1 MKNETE
7 RTLLLLHSGKN
18 PLAKKYAGKHV
29 MVIRNKV
36 IILKEGE
43 QAVRD
48 FKKLKEK
55 YGKLPIITFIP
66 RQDTSYILNYTTTF
80 EKT

>member
-1 MKNETE
+1 
-7 RTLLLLHSGKN
+7 
-18 PLAKKYAGKHV
+18 
-29 MVIRNKV
+29 
-36 IILKEGE
+36 LKEGE
-43 QAVRD
+43 QAVKD